1 MCIGR
6 EIRLLKRERE
16 GGRGEGGG
24 SDARSLIA
32 FSSDIFN
39 ASFPFD
45 AHHGLYTIVD
55 EAGKIRGKL
64 KILLVFR

>member
-1 MCIGR
+1 MCIGG
-6 EIRLLKRERE
+6 EIRLLKRER
-16 GGRGEGGG
+16 GEGGG
-24 SDARSLIA
+24 GDARSLIA

>member
-1 MCIGR
+1 MCIGG
-6 EIRLLKRERE
+6 EIRLLKRER
-16 GGRGEGGG
+16 GGEGGEG
-24 SDARSLIA
+24 DARSLIA

-45 AHHGLYTIVD
+45 VHHGLYTIVD